1 MSNIFLHLPQGVE
14 KKEEKGSRGAR
25 KLWNFV
31 AIDDFSLVTKRS
43 AH

>member
-1 MSNIFLHLPQGVE
+1 MSNIFLHSLQGVE
-14 KKEEKGSRGAR
+14 KKEEKGFRGR
-25 KLWNFV
+25 GKLWNFA